1 MTLLAFAATAVVAL
15 PHPQPPGNERV
26 SRRRSSQTDDMA
38 TPGDSDTLRRF
49 VMRARRVQA
58 HSLVQDWD
66 GLLRHASGGFEG
78 QLDVSGRMT
87 LTRRLPEDE
96 EVFESLASRIRPLT
110 VKSEPVYYVKVFDAI
125 ERNLSG
131 ARIQEER
138 KIRLRDLR
146 RAWDAAE
153 IQGTQVQ
160 AYAVQSV
167 RLDGTEAT
175 NMVSD
180 TQLAAAWLYA
190 DLVHADAQG
199 PKREALAFPLR
210 ERYAAAVR
218 VFSRMA
224 ALTAETLQLI
234 ESLRDDG
241 VLAVEDSAWEDDAVV
256 GASELSEEARAYL
269 APLGSEIPDMRRS
282 LQLTEEWTAFTVTDL
297 LRQDPANQ
305 VRVVLRDE
313 GAEVVASYDAA
324 VVRRD
329 PEGTSAAWDVLV
341 AGSVVFKFSFA
352 LQGEQVAHAE
362 FRGWEAFDST
372 NELRLASTRLL
383 LQLHRAV
390 AMAFEVRGNDLLSLV
405 PPTFSARTQRELEV
419 IAQTID
425 DIVTIERISG
435 QPLAPCNG
443 PFDDRDRVRLRRARL
458 MSEGLV
464 VHAMRHPVTVTAPQ
478 GVPPQVIVVA
488 SGSLNVGGVEVPTP
502 RTLMRHPRMIVTEAD
517 ADRHAGADARRFR
530 IEPPGEEQ
538 FLAWAPERL
547 QVPDDDVLVVGAPW
561 DLTGID
567 EETFRY

>member
-1 MTLLAFAATAVVAL
+1 MET
-15 PHPQPPGNERV
+15 Q
-26 SRRRSSQTDDMA
+26 
-38 TPGDSDTLRRF
+38 GDSDTLRRF

-66 GLLRHASGGFEG
+66 GLLRQAAGGFEG

-131 ARIQEER
+131 SQIQEER
-138 KIRLRDLR
+138 MVRLRELR

-160 AYAVQSV
+160 AYTVQSV
-167 RLDGTEAT
+167 RRDGTEAT
-175 NMVSD
+175 KVVSD

-199 PKREALAFPLR
+199 PKREALDFPLR

-218 VFSRMA
+218 VFSCMA

-241 VLAVEDSAWEDDAVV
+241 VLAVEDSAWEGDAVV
-256 GASELSEEARAYL
+256 GASELSEEARAYV
-269 APLGSEIPDMRRS
+269 APLGSEVPDMRHS
-282 LQLTEEWTAFTVTDL
+282 LQLTEQWTAFTVTDL

-313 GAEVVASYDAA
+313 DAEVVASYDAA

-329 PEGTSAAWDVLV
+329 PESTSAAWDVLV
-341 AGSVVFKFSFA
+341 AGSVVFRFAFA
-352 LQGEQVAHAE
+352 LRGEKVADVE
-362 FRGWEAFDST
+362 FRGWETFDST
-372 NELRLASTRLL
+372 NDLRLASTRLL
-383 LQLHRAV
+383 LQLHGAV
-390 AMAFEVRGNDLLSLV
+390 TMAFEVRGNDLLSLA
-405 PPTFSARTQRELEV
+405 PPTFSARTHRELEV
-419 IAQTID
+419 IAQTLD
-425 DIVTIERISG
+425 DIVAIERFSG
-435 QPLAPCNG
+435 QSLAPCNG
-443 PFDDRDRVRLRRARL
+443 PFDDRDRVRLRRVRL
-458 MSEGLV
+458 MSEGLI
-464 VHAMRHPVTVTAPQ
+464 VHAMRHPVTVTAPE
-478 GVPPQVIVVA
+478 GLPPQVIVVA
-488 SGSLNVGGVEVPTP
+488 SGSLNVGGAEVPTL
-502 RTLMRHPRMIVTEAD
+502 RTFMRHPRMISTEAE
-517 ADRHAGADARRFR
+517 ADSRTAPDARRFR
-530 IEPPGEEQ
+530 IEPPGGEQ

-547 QVPDDDVLVVGAPW
+547 HVPNDDALVVGAPW